1 MLTYFVVISSL
12 RTSIYGSADSTIDPY
27 AGDGIPSVQWC
38 IPAKAVLSAICSAYL
53 AQLLRGT
60 SWSLVF
66 CMEELGNQP
75 S

>member
-1 MLTYFVVISSL
+1 
-12 RTSIYGSADSTIDPY
+12 
-27 AGDGIPSVQWC
+27 
-38 IPAKAVLSAICSAYL
+38 LSARYSAYL

-66 CMEELGNQP
+66 CMEELGDQP

>member
-1 MLTYFVVISSL
+1 MVAQTAQLTLMPEMAYHQFNGVSQQM
-12 RTSIYGSADSTIDPY
+12 RNAM
-27 AGDGIPSVQWC
+27 
-38 IPAKAVLSAICSAYL
+38 LSARCSAYL

-66 CMEELGNQP
+66 CMEELGDQP